1 MTPSDVKSLL
11 IGLLLGGLLGFG
23 AHKVV
28 GCRTGACPLM
38 ATPWRAI
45 LYGAVMGALFSLSL
59 SRRA

>member
-1 MTPSDVKSLL
+1 MTASDLKPLL
-11 IGLLLGGLLGFG
+11 IGLLAGGLMGFG

-45 LYGAVMGALFSLSL
+45 LYGAVMGALFSLG
-59 SRRA
+59 RRA